1 MKLAEISIGKWVD
14 HENVDSYVQWDAMEM
29 NSSRKISA
37 SGKYQIKLDITDSD
51 KQDSPV
57 FFNMKIL

>member
-1 MKLAEISIGKWVD
+1 
-14 HENVDSYVQWDAMEM
+14 MEM